1 MYGWQYQNGPGG
13 WGIFMMLMMVLFWGL
28 LVWGIVASVRHYSN
42 SRAGQLFAASANP
55 TSSSGAALE
64 ALRLRYAKGEIDDE
78 EFERRR
84 ANLDKSGPTS
94 S

>member
-1 MYGWQYQNGPGG
+1 MYGWGYQEGPGG

-28 LVWGIVASVRHYSN
+28 LVWGIVASVRHYAN
-42 SRAGQLFAASANP
+42 SRAGQLPGASAS
-55 TSSSGAALE
+55 SSSGAALE

-84 ANLDKSGPTS
+84 ATLEKGGPAS
-94 S
+94 

>member
-1 MYGWQYQNGPGG
+1 VYGYQFQEGPGG

-42 SRAGQLFAASANP
+42 SRAGQLPGANP
-55 TSSSGAALE
+55 SASSSAALE

-84 ANLDKSGPTS
+84 ANLDKSGPAS

>member
-1 MYGWQYQNGPGG
+1 MYGWQYQDGPGG

-42 SRAGQLFAASANP
+42 SRVGQAPAGPAAG
-55 TSSSGAALE
+55 SSAALE

>member
-1 MYGWQYQNGPGG
+1 MYGWQYQDGPGV

-42 SRAGQLFAASANP
+42 SRAGQAPAAGPAAS
-55 TSSSGAALE
+55 SSAALE

>member
-1 MYGWQYQNGPGG
+1 MYGWQYQDGPGG

-42 SRAGQLFAASANP
+42 SRAGQLPGPGASA
-55 TSSSGAALE
+55 SAGAALE

-84 ANLDKSGPTS
+84 ANLDKGGSAS
-94 S
+94 

>member
-1 MYGWQYQNGPGG
+1 
-13 WGIFMMLMMVLFWGL
+13 MMLMMVLFWGL

-42 SRAGQLFAASANP
+42 SRAGQLPGSAPNA
-55 TSSSGAALE
+55 SSSAAVE

>member
-1 MYGWQYQNGPGG
+1 MYGWQYQDGPGG

-42 SRAGQLFAASANP
+42 SRASQLPGASPSA
-55 TSSSGAALE
+55 SSSAAHE

>member
-1 MYGWQYQNGPGG
+1 MYGWQYQDGPGG

-28 LVWGIVASVRHYSN
+28 LVWGIVTSVRHYAN
-42 SRAGQLFAASANP
+42 SRTGHLPGASA
-55 TSSSGAALE
+55 SSGAALE

-84 ANLDKSGPTS
+84 ATLEKGGPTS
-94 S
+94 

>member
-1 MYGWQYQNGPGG
+1 MYGWQYQDGPGG

-42 SRAGQLFAASANP
+42 SRAGQLPGASASVH
-55 TSSSGAALE
+55 SSAALE

-84 ANLDKSGPTS
+84 ANLDKPGSAS

>member
-1 MYGWQYQNGPGG
+1 MYGWQYQDGPGG

-28 LVWGIVASVRHYSN
+28 LVWGIVASVRHSSN
-42 SRAGQLFAASANP
+42 SRAGQLPGASA
-55 TSSSGAALE
+55 SASSGAALE

-84 ANLDKSGPTS
+84 ATLDKGGSAS
-94 S
+94 

>member
-1 MYGWQYQNGPGG
+1 MYGWQYQEGPGG

-28 LVWGIVASVRHYSN
+28 LVWGIVVSVRHYSN
-42 SRAGQLFAASANP
+42 SRAGQLPGAS
-55 TSSSGAALE
+55 SSSGSSAAHE

>member
-1 MYGWQYQNGPGG
+1 MYGWQYQDGPGG

-42 SRAGQLFAASANP
+42 SRAGQLPGSGPSA
-55 TSSSGAALE
+55 SSSAALE